1 MNLEQHISRLLLNYD
16 CVIIPG
22 FGGFVG
28 NYQGASVHPTMHL
41 FMPPT
46 KRIVFN
52 RNLKSN
58 DGLLANEI
66 VAADGLNYN
75 EALLM
80 IDKYVQASEKT
91 LNEGKKLTLDKVGNL
106 FYDIEKNLQFEADSS
121 MNYLMESYGLASVQS
136 FPVKRDTVYAGRDLK
151 SMEHPMEQVLIHK
164 NNYSKHLWKAAV
176 VVPLIGLGIWFS
188 INTHVFDRKNISQD
202 SLNPFNNKVEVLAP
216 NIDKS
221 ITPKETSTANTSTE
235 ATPAI
240 TNENTS
246 ENKINEAVIPA
257 TPNETL
263 AAATSNYF
271 IVAGCF
277 KVLENAN
284 KYVESLKAKGFNAS
298 ISGQTDGG
306 LNRVIYNSYSTKEEA
321 SAALVE
327 IRKQDANAWLLTGS
341 GNY

>member
-1 MNLEQHISRLLLNYD
+1 M
-16 CVIIPG
+16 
-22 FGGFVG
+22 G

-202 SLNPFNNKVEVLAP
+202 SLNPFNNKTEVLAP
-216 NIDKS
+216 NV
-221 ITPKETSTANTSTE
+221 
-235 ATPAI
+235 
-240 TNENTS
+240 ENTS
-246 ENKINEAVIPA
+246 ASKASVTTAKTSSESTPTIINENPSEKKINEAVITSAPAETPA
-257 TPNETL
+257 T
-263 AAATSNYF
+263 ATGNYF

-284 KYVESLKAKGFNAS
+284 KYVESLKAKGFNAT